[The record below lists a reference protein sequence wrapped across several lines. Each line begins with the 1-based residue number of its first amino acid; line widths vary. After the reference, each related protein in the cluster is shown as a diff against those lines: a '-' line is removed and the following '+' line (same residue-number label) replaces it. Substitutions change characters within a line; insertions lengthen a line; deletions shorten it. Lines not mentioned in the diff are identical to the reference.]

1 MRITY
6 EHQLAE
12 IERDTLVLAN
22 MVERAVAT
30 AVESLRAADPELS
43 GRVVDDDLKINRK
56 RYDIE
61 EKCIEIIATQQ
72 PTAGDLRLLA
82 SVLYVIA
89 DLERIG
95 DHAEGI
101 AKAAVGLG
109 AVPPAHNFAELLAM
123 NAIGSEMLTG
133 ALDALRR
140 RDTALAR
147 AICQR
152 DDDVDRLHDNV
163 YEHVLA
169 DVALGSISWSAA
181 TRLTWISHH
190 LERIADRATNIC
202 ERVVY
207 IVEGKVEELNI
218 SKY

>member
-1 MRITY
+1 
-6 EHQLAE
+6 
-12 IERDTLVLAN
+12 
-22 MVERAVAT
+22 
-30 AVESLRAADPELS
+30 
-43 GRVVDDDLKINRK
+43 
-56 RYDIE
+56 
-61 EKCIEIIATQQ
+61 
-72 PTAGDLRLLA
+72 
-82 SVLYVIA
+82 
-89 DLERIG
+89 
-95 DHAEGI
+95 
-101 AKAAVGLG
+101 
-109 AVPPAHNFAELLAM
+109 M

-140 RDTALAR
+140 RDTTLAR

-169 DVALGSISWSAA
+169 DVARGGISWSAA